1 MQRRPVFRACALL
14 VGLWLNASV
23 VHAQIGRDH
32 INIVGSSTVYP
43 FVTVVAENFG
53 RQTSFRAP
61 KIESMG
67 SGGGLK
73 LFCSGVGMDHPDI
86 ATTSRR
92 ITNSELALC
101 RRNGVHDIVE
111 IKIGYDGIVLANS
124 KDAPH
129 LRLNT
134 RDLFLALGARVPD
147 PLQPDPEGPGT
158 LVPNPF
164 NNWNEIDPRLPAQ
177 PIEVFGPPPTSGT
190 RDKFAQRA
198 MNAGCDSY
206 DWIKALRETEPELHQ
221 SICQKFRE
229 DGRYI
234 EAGES
239 DVLIVRK
246 LEQSPHA
253 VGIFGFSFLDQNL
266 DRIQG
271 ATVEGSSPTYD
282 NILNDGYPLCRPLF
296 LYVNREHLGRV
307 PGLAEFLAAFTADE
321 ASGPDGYLAE
331 RGFLPLEPAER
342 AENDVVV
349 QSLMVV
355 ATGTTARGD

>member
-1 MQRRPVFRACALL
+1 MQRRLVFRACTLL
-14 VGLWLNASV
+14 VGIWVIASTL
-23 VHAQIGRDH
+23 HAQVGRGH

-53 RQTSFRAP
+53 RQTPFRAP
-61 KIESMG
+61 KIESTG

-73 LFCSGVGMDHPDI
+73 LFCAGVGMDHPDI

-92 ITNSELALC
+92 ITDTELALC
-101 RRNGVHDIVE
+101 RRNGVRDIVE
-111 IKIGYDGIVLANS
+111 IKIGYDGIVLANAR
-124 KDAPH
+124 DAPH

-134 RDLFLALGARVPD
+134 RDLFLALAARIPD
-147 PLQPDPEGPGT
+147 PLQSAPDGQGT

-190 RDKFAQRA
+190 RDKFAERA
-198 MNAGCDSY
+198 MSAGCDTY
-206 DWIKALRETEPELHQ
+206 DWIRALRETDPGLHQ

-246 LEQSPHA
+246 VEQNPHA

-271 ATVEGSSPTYD
+271 ATVAGLSPTYG
-282 NILNDGYPLCRPLF
+282 NILNDRYPLSRPLF
-296 LYVNREHLGRV
+296 LYVNREHVGRV
-307 PGLAEFLAAFTADE
+307 PGLAEFLAAFMADG
-321 ASGPDGYLAE
+321 ASGQDGYLAE
-331 RGFLPLEPAER
+331 RGFIPLESGER
-342 AENDVVV
+342 AANDVVV
-349 QSLMVV
+349 QSLTAV
-355 ATGTTARGD
+355 ATGTTARGE

>member
-1 MQRRPVFRACALL
+1 MRPRLILRACTL
-14 VGLWLNASV
+14 VIGLCLTAMSA
-23 VHAQIGRDH
+23 HAQAGRDH
-32 INIVGSSTVYP
+32 INVVGSSTVYP
-43 FVTVVAENFG
+43 FATVVAENFG
-53 RQTSFRAP
+53 RQTAFRTP

-73 LFCSGVGMDHPDI
+73 LFCEGVGLDHPDI

-92 ITNSELALC
+92 VTDSELALC
-101 RRNGVHDIVE
+101 RSNGVRDIVE

-124 KDAPH
+124 RAAP
-129 LRLNT
+129 LLQLST
-134 RDLFLALGARVPD
+134 RDLYLALAARVPD
-147 PLQPDPEGPGT
+147 PRLSDHNGPDT

-164 NNWNEIDPRLPAQ
+164 ETWNEIDPRLPAQ

-198 MNAGCDSY
+198 MSTGCDTY
-206 DWIKALRETEPELHQ
+206 EWIRALRETKPELHQ
-221 SICQKFRE
+221 SICEKFRE

-246 LEQSPHA
+246 LEQNPNA

-266 DRIQG
+266 DRLQG
-271 ATVEGSSPTYD
+271 ATVEGSGPTYE
-282 NILNDGYPLCRPLF
+282 NILNDRYPLCRPLF

-307 PGLAEFLAAFTADE
+307 PGLVDFLAAFTSDE
-321 ASGPDGYLAE
+321 ASGPNGYLTD
-331 RGFLPLEPAER
+331 RGFIPLEPEER
-342 AENDVVV
+342 AKNDVVI
-349 QSLMVV
+349 QSLTTV